1 MIMDASRLLLG
12 DLPDFAGDP
21 LGFAERTLIGR
32 TMPLKARFAH
42 RPTLFLARP
51 SAVRHVLLD
60 NRDNYTK
67 GREAGRLRPLFG
79 ESMVT
84 AAGGDRWA
92 HARHAAK
99 PAFTPAALDRGLE
112 MAMGVLSREIVGL
125 TRMAGYPVSLHETM
139 GRIAMRMA
147 VAALFQAEMTEA
159 QAESVYHACTIAH
172 RRISETMW
180 RLVDLDAL
188 LPTPANRRFRQAIA
202 DIVAVVEE
210 ISTDGGGVLAGMGA
224 LADRYGRQALPDE
237 AVTMMV
243 AGFETTASL
252 AGWLTYTLAARPDL
266 AHWVRAEAE
275 AAVDPTS
282 GDIPV
287 ARLRDL
293 PRAKALV
300 AELLRLYPSAWWYA
314 RTAMRP
320 DVIDGV
326 SVPTG
331 ATILLCPWA
340 LHRQPD
346 LWPDPLALKPERFLG
361 RPAHDKFAYIPFG
374 AGPRTC
380 IGMHLAMAE
389 LMAIAV
395 TLVLTFELQPLSG
408 TLEELRP
415 HGGVTLGPPEDGMH
429 VRFLIRQP
437 TRKAA

>member
-1 MIMDASRLLLG
+1 MLADTSRLLLG

-32 TMPLKARFAH
+32 ETPLKARFAH

-92 HARHAAK
+92 HAREAAK
-99 PAFTPAALDRGLE
+99 PAFTPAALNRGLE
-112 MAMGVLSREIVGL
+112 MAMGVLSREIVTL
-125 TRMAGYPVSLHETM
+125 TRMAGYPVSLHQTM

-159 QAESVYHACTIAH
+159 QAETVYRACTVAH
-172 RRISETMW
+172 QRISETMW
-180 RLVDLDAL
+180 RLVDLDAI

-202 DIVAVVEE
+202 DIVGVVET
-210 ISTDGGGVLAGMGA
+210 ISTGGGGVLAGMGA
-224 LADRYGRQALPDE
+224 LADRYGRQSLLDE

-266 AHWVRAEAE
+266 ACWVRAEAE
-275 AAVDPTS
+275 AAVDPSS

-287 ARLRDL
+287 SRLRDL
-293 PRAKALV
+293 PRTRALV
-300 AELLRLYPSAWWYA
+300 SELLRLYPSAWWYA
-314 RTAMRP
+314 RTAMGA
-320 DVIDGV
+320 DMIDGV
-326 SVPTG
+326 TVPAG

-346 LWPDPLALKPERFLG
+346 LWPAPLALKPERFMG
-361 RPAHDKFAYIPFG
+361 RPSHDKFAYIPFG
-374 AGPRTC
+374 AGARTC

-389 LMAIAV
+389 LIAIAV
-395 TLVLTFELQPLSG
+395 ALVLTFEMRPLSG
-408 TLEELRP
+408 RLEDLRP

-429 VRFLIRQP
+429 VQFQIRQP